1 MVFTYGRTTRDER
14 GCPSLH
20 CLLRGTRSSLS
31 PWLTGLFHGGGD
43 KSRRIHAS
51 QEAAGTHS
59 SAASPSTKRGP
70 RQQRHLRGEAG
81 PGRGELGSGSAP
93 PRVPA
98 MGRCGGKGGELVR
111 QACLPSGLWRYNCS
125 TSISIS
131 FHRWSVH
138 LVASLRRVGSP
149 SATSPKVW
157 GPRTAGGVTGPA
169 SD

>member
-1 MVFTYGRTTRDER
+1 MWQRPAASAMGRRCPRWVKTCHHGCFLNKDTCKNKQINIYIYYSVVFFLFVFMVFTCGRTRRDER

-20 CLLRGTRSSLS
+20 CLLRGTRSPLS

-51 QEAAGTHS
+51 QEAAATHS

-98 MGRCGGKGGELVR
+98 MGRCGGKGG
-111 QACLPSGLWRYNCS
+111 SW
-125 TSISIS
+125 
-131 FHRWSVH
+131 
-138 LVASLRRVGSP
+138 
-149 SATSPKVW
+149 
-157 GPRTAGGVTGPA
+157 
-169 SD
+169 